1 MLVKFWGINQG
12 GGDGDGSVNYLLNER
27 VKQGT
32 AKVLKGDAN
41 LTKSLL
47 LSLTQKH
54 KACVG
59 CLSFEE
65 PNIDESLKY
74 ELMESF
80 ENALLTESM
89 QNCYNILWVEHTDK
103 GRLEL
108 NFVIPKIDLER
119 QKAFNPYY
127 HKVDLKRIDTWQ
139 NVVNLK
145 YTFTNPKDLEKQQ
158 ISNYH
163 NTKTPQG
170 KAIFKNYK
178 ELDNYL
184 YNAVTQGLLN
194 SRAEIIELLQASN
207 YEITRQGKDYIS
219 VKLPNQQK
227 AKRLK
232 GIIYDERFTEQR
244 LIEQELREYSQNKDT
259 SRERDTREIST
270 APNTTPRATQS
281 LIQELRDLEQ
291 QLHRHIEHKQRYYEK
306 LHQSTSKDPREPKE
320 QLLRARDNQQEIQGN
335 YTRGFTRD
343 KETNSQKFNREPSQ
357 EILDTNSNFY
367 RGSSNHG
374 IIDIALL
381 QYYNATNQ
389 RPIRAFIQNEK
400 IKTENR
406 ENRTREQGARER
418 EQSFQGILPTAQER
432 ELRES
437 NVERTL
443 KQATER
449 FNQRSR
455 ELTERERDFAQ
466 RKEQR
471 NREFRERQKRAI
483 DQARESYSRISK
495 TKQRLLE
502 IRGRNLELERELR
515 NAIPNAQHTISQISS
530 FRESRESRIKA
541 SDTNLRTERNHA
553 QKRFTEHVRA
563 DFTTRI
569 TERSNQRARDFTS
582 SIQRIENTIRYFR
595 NNAQARVR
603 TILHN
608 LYARTRDAINTI
620 KDIYRNA
627 KERIRDFFQR
637 ADERLSKRMEQE
649 TRELHAKTT
658 QLDRKIREHN
668 QKIENERSYSRGYG
682 R

>member
-27 VKQGT
+27 VEQGT

-65 PNIDESLKY
+65 PNINESLKY

-80 ENALLTESM
+80 ENALLTQEM
-89 QNCYNILWVEHTDK
+89 QGRYNILWVEHTDK

-108 NFVIPKIDLER
+108 NFVIPKIDLEK

-127 HKVDLKRIDTWQ
+127 HKVDLKRIDTWKDCI
-139 NVVNLK
+139 NLK
-145 YTFTNPKDLEKQQ
+145 HNFTNPKDLEKQ
-158 ISNYH
+158 H
-163 NTKTPQG
+163 NIQQHQTKNPQ
-170 KAIFKNYK
+170 NK
-178 ELDNYL
+178 ELLATYEKLDKLIQDNL
-184 YNAVTQGLLN
+184 GKLFN
-194 SRAEIIELLQASN
+194 SRADIINFLKDNQCEV
-207 YEITRQGKDYIS
+207 TRQGKDYIS
-219 VKLPNQQK
+219 VKLPNEPK

-232 GIIYDERFTEQR
+232 GFYYHETFRTIKDIRNQLSEARQRESQRERSNSHTTNNNHAE
-244 LIEQELREYSQNKDT
+244 LLRE
-259 SRERDTREIST
+259 
-270 APNTTPRATQS
+270 
-281 LIQELRDLEQ
+281 LENE
-291 QLHRHIEHKQRYYEK
+291 LHRHIEYKQRYYKK

-320 QLLRARDNQQEIQGN
+320 QLPGARESQQEIQGN

-343 KETNSQKFNREPSQ
+343 KETNSQQFNREPSQ
-357 EILDTNSNFY
+357 ENLDTNSNFY

-374 IIDIALL
+374 SVNIALS
-381 QYYNATNQ
+381 QDYNATNQ

-406 ENRTREQGARER
+406 GIRARK
-418 EQSFQGILPTAQER
+418 QSIKGILPTAQER

-437 NVERTL
+437 NAERTL

-449 FNQRSR
+449 FNQRNR
-455 ELTERERDFAQ
+455 ELA
-466 RKEQR
+466 
-471 NREFRERQKRAI
+471 ERQERVI
-483 DQARESYSRISK
+483 NQARESYSRISNA
-495 TKQRLLE
+495 KQELRELKD
-502 IRGRNLELERELR
+502 RNLELERELR
-515 NAIPNAQHTISQISS
+515 NAIPNAQHIISQISS
-530 FRESRESRIKA
+530 FRESRESRIES
-541 SDTNLRTERNHA
+541 SDANLRTERNLA
-553 QKRFTEHVRA
+553 QKRFTDNVRT

-569 TERSNQRARDFTS
+569 TEHSNQRARDFTS
-582 SIQRIENTIRYFR
+582 SIQRIENTIRDFR

-608 LYARTRDAINTI
+608 LHARTRDAINAI
-620 KDIYRNA
+620 KNIYRNE

-637 ADERLSKRMEQE
+637 SDERLSKRMEQE
-649 TRELHAKTT
+649 TRELHTKTT

-668 QKIENERSYSRGYG
+668 QKVENERSYSHGYG

>member
-27 VKQGT
+27 VEQGT

-65 PNIDESLKY
+65 SNINDGLKY

-80 ENALLTESM
+80 ENALLTQEM
-89 QNCYNILWVEHTDK
+89 QGRYNILWVEHTDK

-108 NFVIPKIDLER
+108 NFVIPQIDLER

-127 HKVDLKRIDTWQ
+127 HKVDLKRIDTWKDCI
-139 NVVNLK
+139 NLK
-145 YTFTNPKDLEKQQ
+145 HNFTNPKDIEKQ
-158 ISNYH
+158 H
-163 NTKTPQG
+163 NIQQHQTKNP
-170 KAIFKNYK
+170 KNK
-178 ELDNYL
+178 ELLATYEKLDKLIQDNL
-184 YNAVTQGLLN
+184 GKLFN
-194 SRAEIIELLQASN
+194 SRADIINFLKDNQCEV
-207 YEITRQGKDYIS
+207 TRQGKDYIS
-219 VKLPNQQK
+219 VKLPNEPK
-227 AKRLK
+227 TKRLK
-232 GIIYDERFTEQR
+232 GFYYHEKFKTMADIKEQLSEVR
-244 LIEQELREYSQNKDT
+244 QRKIQREHPNYQRDSDNHAEFWRKLENK
-259 SRERDTREIST
+259 
-270 APNTTPRATQS
+270 
-281 LIQELRDLEQ
+281 
-291 QLHRHIEHKQRYYEK
+291 LHEGMEHKQGYYER
-306 LHQSTSKDPREPKE
+306 LFQMDSSNPRWFKE
-320 QLLRARDNQQEIQGN
+320 QLPGARESQKRTQQNHANEI
-335 YTRGFTRD
+335 TRTR
-343 KETNSQKFNREPSQ
+343 ETNPQEPSQ
-357 EILDTNSNFY
+357 EVLTNAPNFHH
-367 RGSSNHG
+367 GSSHHG
-374 IIDIALL
+374 SNINGGILSHHFAL
-381 QYYNATNQ
+381 QKQ
-389 RPIRAFIQNEK
+389 GIRAFTERSLSV
-400 IKTENR
+400 KTRNR
-406 ENRTREQGARER
+406 PTKQR
-418 EQSFQGILPTAQER
+418 QSAKILPTNTDQEIR
-432 ELRES
+432 RK
-437 NVERTL
+437 NAERLL
-443 KQATER
+443 KQVAER

-455 ELTERERDFAQ
+455 ELTERERDLTQ

-515 NAIPNAQHTISQISS
+515 NAIANTQHIISQISS
-530 FRESRESRIKA
+530 SRESRESRIKA

-553 QKRFTEHVRA
+553 QKRFTEHVQS

-582 SIQRIENTIRYFR
+582 SIQRIENTIRDFR
-595 NNAQARVR
+595 NNAQARAR

-608 LYARTRDAINTI
+608 LYARTRDAINAI
-620 KDIYRNA
+620 KNIYRNA

-637 ADERLSKRMEQE
+637 SDERLSRRMEQE

-658 QLDRKIREHN
+658 QLDRKIREYN

>member
-27 VKQGT
+27 VEQGT

-65 PNIDESLKY
+65 SNINESLKY

-80 ENALLTESM
+80 ENALLTQEM
-89 QNCYNILWVEHTDK
+89 QGRYNILWVEHTDK

-108 NFVIPKIDLER
+108 NFVIPKIDLGR

-127 HKVDLKRIDTWQ
+127 HKVDLKRIDTWKDCI
-139 NVVNLK
+139 NLK
-145 YTFTNPKDLEKQQ
+145 HNFTNPKDLEKQQ

-170 KAIFKNYK
+170 KAIFKSYK

-244 LIEQELREYSQNKDT
+244 LIEQELREYSQKKDT
-259 SRERDTREIST
+259 SRKRDTREIST

-281 LIQELRDLEQ
+281 LIQEIRNLEQ
-291 QLHRHIEHKQRYYEK
+291 QLHRHIEYKQQYYK
-306 LHQSTSKDPREPKE
+306 QLHEFNSKEPREPKE
-320 QLLRARDNQQEIQGN
+320 QLLRDRENQQEIQGN

-343 KETNSQKFNREPSQ
+343 RETNPQEPSQ
-357 EILDTNSNFY
+357 EVLTNAPNFHH
-367 RGSSNHG
+367 GSSHHG
-374 IIDIALL
+374 SNINGGILSHHSAL
-381 QYYNATNQ
+381 QKQGIRAFTERKFATQTAN
-389 RPIRAFIQNEK
+389 RPIRQ
-400 IKTENR
+400 R
-406 ENRTREQGARER
+406 
-418 EQSFQGILPTAQER
+418 QSAKILPTNTDQEIR
-432 ELRES
+432 RK
-437 NVERTL
+437 NAERLL
-443 KQATER
+443 KQVAER
-449 FNQRSR
+449 FNQRNR
-455 ELTERERDFAQ
+455 ELAERERDLTQ

-502 IRGRNLELERELR
+502 IRDRNLELERELR
-515 NAIPNAQHTISQISS
+515 NAIANTQHIISQTSS
-530 FRESRESRIKA
+530 FRESRESRIESINA
-541 SDTNLRTERNHA
+541 NLRTERNLA
-553 QKRFTEHVRA
+553 QKRFTDNVRA
-563 DFTTRI
+563 DFTARI
-569 TERSNQRARDFTS
+569 TECSNQRARDFTS
-582 SIQRIENTIRYFR
+582 SIQRIENTIREFR
-595 NNAQARVR
+595 NNAQARAR

-608 LYARTRDAINTI
+608 LYARTRDAINAI

-627 KERIRDFFQR
+627 KERIRNFFQR
-637 ADERLSKRMEQE
+637 ADERLSRRMEQE

-658 QLDRKIREHN
+658 QLDRKIREYN

>member
-1 MLVKFWGINQG
+1 MLVKFLGINQG

-27 VKQGT
+27 VEQGT

-65 PNIDESLKY
+65 SNINEGLKY

-80 ENALLTESM
+80 ENALLTQEM
-89 QNCYNILWVEHTDK
+89 QRRYNILWVEHTDK

-108 NFVIPKIDLER
+108 NFVIPRIDLIT
-119 QKAFNPYY
+119 QKAFTPYY
-127 HKVDLKRIDTWQ
+127 HSADITRIDIWKDCI
-139 NVVNLK
+139 NLK
-145 YTFTNPKDLEKQQ
+145 HNFTNPKNIEKRHNIQQ
-158 ISNYH
+158 H
-163 NTKTPQG
+163 QTKNP
-170 KAIFKNYK
+170 KNK
-178 ELDNYL
+178 ELLTTYEKLDKLIQDNL
-184 YNAVTQGLLN
+184 GKLFN
-194 SRAEIIELLQASN
+194 SRDDIINFLKANQCEV
-207 YEITRQGKDYIS
+207 TRQGKDYIS
-219 VKLPNQQK
+219 VKLPNEPK
-227 AKRLK
+227 TKRLK
-232 GIIYDERFTEQR
+232 GFYYHETFKTIKDIRNQLSEARQRENQRERSNSYTTNNNHAE
-244 LIEQELREYSQNKDT
+244 LLRELENKLH
-259 SRERDTREIST
+259 RYIEYK
-270 APNTTPRATQS
+270 Q
-281 LIQELRDLEQ
+281 QYYK
-291 QLHRHIEHKQRYYEK
+291 QLHEFN
-306 LHQSTSKDPREPKE
+306 SKEPREPKE
-320 QLLRARDNQQEIQGN
+320 QLPR
-335 YTRGFTRD
+335 TRD
-343 KETNSQKFNREPSQ
+343 SQQRTQQNHANETTRTRETNPQEPSQ
-357 EILDTNSNFY
+357 EVLTNAPNFHH
-367 RGSSNHG
+367 GSSHHRGNISGGILSNHSTKQGQG
-374 IIDIALL
+374 IRAFTERKF
-381 QYYNATNQ
+381 ATQTAN
-389 RPIRAFIQNEK
+389 RPIRQ
-400 IKTENR
+400 R
-406 ENRTREQGARER
+406 
-418 EQSFQGILPTAQER
+418 QSAKILPTNTDQEIR
-432 ELRES
+432 RK
-437 NVERTL
+437 NAERLL

-455 ELTERERDFAQ
+455 ELAERERDLTQ

-502 IRGRNLELERELR
+502 IRDRNIKLERELR
-515 NAIPNAQHTISQISS
+515 NAIANTQHIISQISS

-541 SDTNLRTERNHA
+541 SDTNLKTERNLA
-553 QKRFTEHVRA
+553 QKRFTDNVRA
-563 DFTTRI
+563 DFTARI

-582 SIQRIENTIRYFR
+582 SIQRIENTIRDFR
-595 NNAQARVR
+595 NNAQARAR

-608 LYARTRDAINTI
+608 LYARTRDAINAI
-620 KDIYRNA
+620 KDIYRKT

-637 ADERLSKRMEQE
+637 SDERLSRRMEQE

>member
-65 PNIDESLKY
+65 PNIDENLKH
-74 ELMESF
+74 ELIESF

-89 QNCYNILWVEHTDK
+89 QNRYNILWVEHTDK

-207 YEITRQGKDYIS
+207 YEITRQGKDYIT
-219 VKLPNQQK
+219 VKLPNEPK

-244 LIEQELREYSQNKDT
+244 LIEQELIEQELREYSQNKDT

-270 APNTTPRATQS
+270 ASNTTPRATQS

-291 QLHRHIEHKQRYYEK
+291 QLHRHIKYKQRYYEK

-320 QLLRARDNQQEIQGN
+320 QLPGARESQQRIQQD
-335 YTRGFTRD
+335 YTSEVDRPR
-343 KETNSQKFNREPSQ
+343 ETNPQEPSQ
-357 EILDTNSNFY
+357 EILT
-367 RGSSNHG
+367 
-374 IIDIALL
+374 
-381 QYYNATNQ
+381 NATNFHHGISHHGGNISRGILSHHSTQ
-389 RPIRAFIQNEK
+389 QGQGIRAFTERSLSVKTRNRPTKQRQS
-400 IKTENR
+400 TEN
-406 ENRTREQGARER
+406 
-418 EQSFQGILPTAQER
+418 
-432 ELRES
+432 LRPNADQKIS
-437 NVERTL
+437 GKHAERTL

-449 FNQRSR
+449 FNQRNR
-455 ELTERERDFAQ
+455 ELA
-466 RKEQR
+466 
-471 NREFRERQKRAI
+471 ERQKRAI

-515 NAIPNAQHTISQISS
+515 NTIPNAQHTISQISS
-530 FRESRESRIKA
+530 FRESRESRIESINA
-541 SDTNLRTERNHA
+541 NLRTERNLA
-553 QKRFTEHVRA
+553 QKRFTEQVRT

-569 TERSNQRARDFTS
+569 TERFNQRARDFTS
-582 SIQRIENTIRYFR
+582 SIQRIENTIRDFR
-595 NNAQARVR
+595 NNAQARTR
-603 TILHN
+603 AILHN
-608 LYARTRDAINTI
+608 LYARTRDAINAI
-620 KDIYRNA
+620 KNIYRNA

-637 ADERLSKRMEQE
+637 ADKRLSKRMEQE
-649 TRELHAKTT
+649 TRELHTKTT

-668 QKIENERSYSRGYG
+668 QKIDDERSYSRWYG

>member
-27 VKQGT
+27 VEQGT

-89 QNCYNILWVEHTDK
+89 QNRYNILWVEHTDK

-108 NFVIPKIDLER
+108 NFVIPRIDLIT
-119 QKAFNPYY
+119 QKAFTPYY
-127 HKVDLKRIDTWQ
+127 HSADITRIDIWKDYT
-139 NVVNLK
+139 NLK
-145 YTFTNPKDLEKQQ
+145 HAFTNPKDLEKQQ

-227 AKRLK
+227 ARRLK

-244 LIEQELREYSQNKDT
+244 LIGQELREYSQNKDT

-291 QLHRHIEHKQRYYEK
+291 QLHRHIEYKQRYYKK

-320 QLLRARDNQQEIQGN
+320 QLPKIRDSQQRTQQDYTSKVDRPRETMLQKPNQKILTDALKFSHGVSRNGSNINGGILSHHSTKQGQ
-335 YTRGFTRD
+335 G
-343 KETNSQKFNREPSQ
+343 
-357 EILDTNSNFY
+357 
-367 RGSSNHG
+367 
-374 IIDIALL
+374 
-381 QYYNATNQ
+381 
-389 RPIRAFIQNEK
+389 IRAFTERSLSVKTRNRPTKQRQS
-400 IKTENR
+400 TENLR
-406 ENRTREQGARER
+406 PNADQEIRGKHAER
-418 EQSFQGILPTAQER
+418 M
-432 ELRES
+432 
-437 NVERTL
+437 L
-443 KQATER
+443 KYATEC

-455 ELTERERDFAQ
+455 ELAERERELTAS
-466 RKEQR
+466 KEQR
-471 NREFRERQKRAI
+471 DSEFRERKQRVI
-483 DQARESYSRISK
+483 DQARESYKRISK

-502 IRGRNLELERELR
+502 IRDRNLELERELR
-515 NAIPNAQHTISQISS
+515 NATSNTQHATKEISIL
-530 FRESRESRIKA
+530 RNDRESRITA

-553 QKRFTEHVRA
+553 QKRFTEQVRT

-569 TERSNQRARDFTS
+569 TERSNQRARDFTR
-582 SIQRIENTIRYFR
+582 SIQRIENTIRDFR
-595 NNAQARVR
+595 NNAQARAR

-608 LYARTRDAINTI
+608 LYARTRDAINAI
-620 KDIYRNA
+620 KNIYRNA

-637 ADERLSKRMEQE
+637 ADERLSRRMEQE

-668 QKIENERSYSRGYG
+668 QKIENERNYSRG
-682 R
+682 

>member
-1 MLVKFWGINQG
+1 MLVKFWGIKQG

-65 PNIDESLKY
+65 SNIDESLKY

-89 QNCYNILWVEHTDK
+89 QNRYNILWVEHTDK

-108 NFVIPKIDLER
+108 NFVIPRIDLEK

-127 HKVDLKRIDTWQ
+127 HKVDLKRIDTWKDCI
-139 NVVNLK
+139 NLK
-145 YTFTNPKDLEKQQ
+145 HAFTNPKDLEKQHNMQ
-158 ISNYH
+158 CH

-259 SRERDTREIST
+259 SRERDTREIPT

-291 QLHRHIEHKQRYYEK
+291 QLHRHIEHKQRYYER
-306 LHQSTSKDPREPKE
+306 LCQTDSSNPRGFKE
-320 QLLRARDNQQEIQGN
+320 QLPGARESQQRTQQDYTSEVDRLRETMLQKPNQKILTDALKFSHGVSRNGSNINGGILSHHSALQKQGIRAFTERKFAIQTAN
-335 YTRGFTRD
+335 
-343 KETNSQKFNREPSQ
+343 
-357 EILDTNSNFY
+357 
-367 RGSSNHG
+367 
-374 IIDIALL
+374 
-381 QYYNATNQ
+381 
-389 RPIRAFIQNEK
+389 RPIRQ
-400 IKTENR
+400 R
-406 ENRTREQGARER
+406 
-418 EQSFQGILPTAQER
+418 QSAKILPTNTDQEIR
-432 ELRES
+432 GKNAEQL
-437 NVERTL
+437 L
-443 KQATER
+443 KQVAER
-449 FNQRSR
+449 FNQRNR
-455 ELTERERDFAQ
+455 ELA
-466 RKEQR
+466 
-471 NREFRERQKRAI
+471 ERQKRVI
-483 DQARESYSRISK
+483 NHARESYSRISK
-495 TKQRLLE
+495 AKQELRELKD
-502 IRGRNLELERELR
+502 RNIKLERELR
-515 NAIPNAQHTISQISS
+515 NATSNTQHATKEISIL
-530 FRESRESRIKA
+530 RNDRESRIKA
-541 SDTNLRTERNHA
+541 SDTNLRAERNHA
-553 QKRFTEHVRA
+553 QKRFTDNVRT

-582 SIQRIENTIRYFR
+582 SIQRIENTIRDFR

-649 TRELHAKTT
+649 TRELHTKTT

-668 QKIENERSYSRGYG
+668 QKIENERNYSRGYG

>member
-27 VKQGT
+27 VEQGT

-65 PNIDESLKY
+65 SNIDESLKY

-80 ENALLTESM
+80 ENALLTQEM
-89 QNCYNILWVEHTDK
+89 QNRYNILWVEHTDK

-232 GIIYDERFTEQR
+232 GIIYDERFAEQR

-259 SRERDTREIST
+259 SRERDTREISK

-291 QLHRHIEHKQRYYEK
+291 QLHRHIEYKQRYYER
-306 LHQSTSKDPREPKE
+306 LHQADPSNPRDLKE
-320 QLLRARDNQQEIQGN
+320 QPPRARESQQEIQGN

-343 KETNSQKFNREPSQ
+343 KETNSQKFNRESSQ
-357 EILDTNSNFY
+357 ENLDTNSNFY
-367 RGSSNHG
+367 RGGSNHG
-374 IIDIALL
+374 SVNITLS

-406 ENRTREQGARER
+406 EIRAR
-418 EQSFQGILPTAQER
+418 EQSIQGILPTAQER

-437 NVERTL
+437 NAERTL

-449 FNQRSR
+449 FNQRNR
-455 ELTERERDFAQ
+455 ELAERERKLTAS
-466 RKEQR
+466 KEQQ
-471 NREFRERQKRAI
+471 NSEFRERQKRVI

-502 IRGRNLELERELR
+502 IRGRNIELERELR

-530 FRESRESRIKA
+530 FRESRESRITA
-541 SDTNLRTERNHA
+541 SDTNFRTERNHA

-563 DFTTRI
+563 DFTARI
-569 TERSNQRARDFTS
+569 TERSNQRAKDFTS
-582 SIQRIENTIRYFR
+582 SIQDTTDTIREFR
-595 NNAQARVR
+595 NNSQTRVR
-603 TILHN
+603 TILHD
-608 LYARTRDAINTI
+608 LYARTKDTINTI
-620 KDIYRNA
+620 RSFYTNA

-637 ADERLSKRMEQE
+637 TDERLSRRMEQE
-649 TRELHAKTT
+649 TRELHTKTT

-668 QKIENERSYSRGYG
+668 QKIENERNYSRDG

>member
-1 MLVKFWGINQG
+1 MLVKFWGIKQG

-27 VKQGT
+27 VEQGT
-32 AKVLKGDAN
+32 AKVLKGDSN

-65 PNIDESLKY
+65 SNINESLKY

-89 QNCYNILWVEHTDK
+89 QNRYNILWVEHTDK

-108 NFVIPKIDLER
+108 NFVIPRIDLIT
-119 QKAFNPYY
+119 QKAFTPYY
-127 HKVDLKRIDTWQ
+127 HSADITRIDIWKDYI
-139 NVVNLK
+139 NLK
-145 YTFTNPKDLEKQQ
+145 HVFTNPKDLEKQHNMQ
-158 ISNYH
+158 CH

-232 GIIYDERFTEQR
+232 GFYYHETFRTIADIREQLSEARQRESQRERSNSHTTNDNHAE
-244 LIEQELREYSQNKDT
+244 LLRELENK
-259 SRERDTREIST
+259 
-270 APNTTPRATQS
+270 
-281 LIQELRDLEQ
+281 
-291 QLHRHIEHKQRYYEK
+291 LHRHIEYKQQYYKQLLEFN
-306 LHQSTSKDPREPKE
+306 SKEPREPKE
-320 QLLRARDNQQEIQGN
+320 QLPRVRENQQEIQGN

-343 KETNSQKFNREPSQ
+343 KETSSQQFNREPSQ
-357 EILDTNSNFY
+357 ENLNTNPNFY

-374 IIDIALL
+374 IIDIDLS
-381 QYYNATNQ
+381 QHYNTPNQ

-406 ENRTREQGARER
+406 ENRTREQGSRER

-437 NVERTL
+437 NAERTL

-553 QKRFTEHVRA
+553 QKRFTEHVQS

-569 TERSNQRARDFTS
+569 TECSNQRARDFTS
-582 SIQRIENTIRYFR
+582 SMQRIENTIIDFR
-595 NNAQARVR
+595 NNA
-603 TILHN
+603 
-608 LYARTRDAINTI
+608 
-620 KDIYRNA
+620 
-627 KERIRDFFQR
+627 
-637 ADERLSKRMEQE
+637 
-649 TRELHAKTT
+649 
-658 QLDRKIREHN
+658 
-668 QKIENERSYSRGYG
+668 
-682 R
+682 

>member
-27 VKQGT
+27 VEQGT

-65 PNIDESLKY
+65 SNIDESLKY

-80 ENALLTESM
+80 ENALLTQEM
-89 QNCYNILWVEHTDK
+89 QNRYNILWVEHTDK

-145 YTFTNPKDLEKQQ
+145 YTFTNPKDLKKQQ

-184 YNAVTQGLLN
+184 YNAVTQGFLN

-291 QLHRHIEHKQRYYEK
+291 QLHRHIEYKQRYYEK
-306 LHQSTSKDPREPKE
+306 LHQSTSKEPREPKE
-320 QLLRARDNQQEIQGN
+320 QLPRVRDSQQRTQQKHANETTRARETNQQ
-335 YTRGFTRD
+335 
-343 KETNSQKFNREPSQ
+343 EPSQ

-374 IIDIALL
+374 IIDIALS

-406 ENRTREQGARER
+406 EIRAR
-418 EQSFQGILPTAQER
+418 EQSIQGILPTAQER

-437 NVERTL
+437 NAERTL

-449 FNQRSR
+449 FNQRNR
-455 ELTERERDFAQ
+455 ELTERERKLTAS
-466 RKEQR
+466 KEQR
-471 NREFRERQKRAI
+471 DSKFRERQKRVI

-530 FRESRESRIKA
+530 FRESRESRITA
-541 SDTNLRTERNHA
+541 SDTNLRAERNHA
-553 QKRFTEHVRA
+553 QKRFTEHVRV

-569 TERSNQRARDFTS
+569 TERSHQRARDFTS
-582 SIQRIENTIRYFR
+582 SIQNTTGTIREFR
-595 NNAQARVR
+595 NNSQTRAR

-608 LYARTRDAINTI
+608 LYARTRDAINAI

-637 ADERLSKRMEQE
+637 TDERLSRRMEQE

>member
-12 GGDGDGSVNYLLNER
+12 GCDGDGSVNYLLNER

-65 PNIDESLKY
+65 LNIDESLKY

-80 ENALLTESM
+80 ENALLTQEM
-89 QNCYNILWVEHTDK
+89 QGRYNILWVEHTDK

-108 NFVIPKIDLER
+108 NFVIPRIDLII
-119 QKAFNPYY
+119 QKAFTPYY
-127 HKVDLKRIDTWQ
+127 HSADITRIDLWKDCI
-139 NVVNLK
+139 NLK
-145 YTFTNPKDLEKQQ
+145 HNFTNPKDLEKQ
-158 ISNYH
+158 H
-163 NTKTPQG
+163 NIQQHQTKNP
-170 KAIFKNYK
+170 KNK
-178 ELDNYL
+178 ELLTTYEKLDKLIQDNL
-184 YNAVTQGLLN
+184 GKLFN
-194 SRAEIIELLQASN
+194 SRADIINFLKDNQCEV
-207 YEITRQGKDYIS
+207 TRQGKDYIS
-219 VKLPNQQK
+219 VKLPNEPK

-232 GIIYDERFTEQR
+232 GFYYHETFRTIADIREQLSEARQRESQRERSNSHATSDNHAE
-244 LIEQELREYSQNKDT
+244 LLRELENKLH
-259 SRERDTREIST
+259 ER
-270 APNTTPRATQS
+270 
-281 LIQELRDLEQ
+281 
-291 QLHRHIEHKQRYYEK
+291 IEHKQRYYER
-306 LHQSTSKDPREPKE
+306 LHQADPSNPRDLKE
-320 QLLRARDNQQEIQGN
+320 QPPRTRESQQRTQQD
-335 YTRGFTRD
+335 YTSEVDRFR
-343 KETNSQKFNREPSQ
+343 ETNPQEPSQ
-357 EILDTNSNFY
+357 EILTNAPNFHY
-367 RGSSNHG
+367 GASYYGGNISGG
-374 IIDIALL
+374 ILSHHST
-381 QYYNATNQ
+381 QQ
-389 RPIRAFIQNEK
+389 KQGIRAFTERSLSVKTRNRPTKQRQS
-400 IKTENR
+400 TENLR
-406 ENRTREQGARER
+406 SNTDQEIRRKNAER
-418 EQSFQGILPTAQER
+418 L
-432 ELRES
+432 
-437 NVERTL
+437 L
-443 KQATER
+443 KQVAEC

-455 ELTERERDFAQ
+455 ELTERERDLAQ

-502 IRGRNLELERELR
+502 IRDRNLELERELR
-515 NAIPNAQHTISQISS
+515 NAIANTQHIISQISS

-553 QKRFTEHVRA
+553 QKRFTEHVQS

-582 SIQRIENTIRYFR
+582 SMQRIENTIRDFR
-595 NNAQARVR
+595 NNSQTRAR

-608 LYARTRDAINTI
+608 IYARTRDAINTI

-637 ADERLSKRMEQE
+637 ADERFSKRMEQE

-668 QKIENERSYSRGYG
+668 QKIENSRSYGSKHLR
-682 R
+682 

>member
-27 VKQGT
+27 VEQGT

-65 PNIDESLKY
+65 PNINESLKY

-80 ENALLTESM
+80 ENALLTQEM
-89 QNCYNILWVEHTDK
+89 QGRYNILWVEHTDK

-127 HKVDLKRIDTWQ
+127 YKVDLKRIDTWQ

-145 YTFTNPKDLEKQQ
+145 YTFTNPKDLKKQQ

-219 VKLPNQQK
+219 VNLPNQQK

-270 APNTTPRATQS
+270 APNTTPKATQS

-306 LHQSTSKDPREPKE
+306 LYQSTSKDSREPKE
-320 QLLRARDNQQEIQGN
+320 QLPKIRDSQQRTQQKHANETTRAR
-335 YTRGFTRD
+335 
-343 KETNSQKFNREPSQ
+343 ETNPQEPSQ
-357 EILDTNSNFY
+357 EILTNAPNFHH
-367 RGSSNHG
+367 GISHHGGNISGGILSNHSTKQKQG
-374 IIDIALL
+374 
-381 QYYNATNQ
+381 
-389 RPIRAFIQNEK
+389 IRAFTERSFSVKTRNRPTKQRQS
-400 IKTENR
+400 TENLQP
-406 ENRTREQGARER
+406 NTD
-418 EQSFQGILPTAQER
+418 QEIR
-432 ELRES
+432 RK
-437 NVERTL
+437 NAERTL

-515 NAIPNAQHTISQISS
+515 NAIPNAQHIISQISS
-530 FRESRESRIKA
+530 FRESRESRIESINA
-541 SDTNLRTERNHA
+541 NLRTERNFA

-563 DFTTRI
+563 DFTARI
-569 TERSNQRARDFTS
+569 TEHSNQRARDFTS
-582 SIQRIENTIRYFR
+582 SIQRIENTIREFR

-608 LYARTRDAINTI
+608 LYARTRDAINAI
-620 KDIYRNA
+620 KNIYRNA

-637 ADERLSKRMEQE
+637 ADERLSRRMEQE
-649 TRELHAKTT
+649 TRDLHTKTT

-668 QKIENERSYSRGYG
+668 QKIENERNYSRGYG

>member
-1 MLVKFWGINQG
+1 MLVKFLGINQG

-27 VKQGT
+27 VDQGT

-65 PNIDESLKY
+65 SNIDESLKY

-89 QNCYNILWVEHTDK
+89 QNRYNILWVEHTDK

-127 HKVDLKRIDTWQ
+127 HKVDLKRIDTWKDCI
-139 NVVNLK
+139 NLK
-145 YTFTNPKDLEKQQ
+145 HNFTNPKDLEKQ
-158 ISNYH
+158 H
-163 NTKTPQG
+163 NIQQHQTKNP
-170 KAIFKNYK
+170 KNK
-178 ELDNYL
+178 ELLATYEKLDKLIQDNL
-184 YNAVTQGLLN
+184 GKLFN
-194 SRAEIIELLQASN
+194 SRDDIINFLKSN
-207 YEITRQGKDYIS
+207 QCEVTRQGKDYIS
-219 VKLPNQQK
+219 VKLPKESK

-232 GIIYDERFTEQR
+232 GFYYHETFRTIADIREQLSEVR
-244 LIEQELREYSQNKDT
+244 QRKIQREHPNYQRDSDNHAELLRELENK
-259 SRERDTREIST
+259 
-270 APNTTPRATQS
+270 
-281 LIQELRDLEQ
+281 
-291 QLHRHIEHKQRYYEK
+291 LHRHIEYKQQYYK
-306 LHQSTSKDPREPKE
+306 QLHEFNSKEPREPKE
-320 QLLRARDNQQEIQGN
+320 QLLRDRENQQEIQGN
-335 YTRGFTRD
+335 HANKTTRAR
-343 KETNSQKFNREPSQ
+343 ETMLQEPNQK
-357 EILDTNSNFY
+357 ILTDALKFSHGISHHGGNIS
-367 RGSSNHG
+367 GGILSNHSTKQGQG
-374 IIDIALL
+374 IRAFTERKF
-381 QYYNATNQ
+381 ATQTAN
-389 RPIRAFIQNEK
+389 RPIRQ
-400 IKTENR
+400 R
-406 ENRTREQGARER
+406 
-418 EQSFQGILPTAQER
+418 QSAKILPTNTDQEIR
-432 ELRES
+432 RK
-437 NVERTL
+437 NAERLL
-443 KQATER
+443 KQVAER
-449 FNQRSR
+449 FNQRNR
-455 ELTERERDFAQ
+455 ELTERERDLTQ

-502 IRGRNLELERELR
+502 IRDRNLELERELR
-515 NAIPNAQHTISQISS
+515 NAIANTQHIISQISS
-530 FRESRESRIKA
+530 FRESRESRIRS
-541 SDTNLRTERNHA
+541 SDANLKTERNLA
-553 QKRFTEHVRA
+553 QKRFTDNVRA
-563 DFTTRI
+563 DFTARI

-582 SIQRIENTIRYFR
+582 SIQRIENTIRDFR
-595 NNAQARVR
+595 NNFQTRAR

-608 LYARTRDAINTI
+608 IYARTRDAINTI

-637 ADERLSKRMEQE
+637 ADERFSRRMEQE
-649 TRELHAKTT
+649 TRELHTKTT

-668 QKIENERSYSRGYG
+668 QKIENERSYGRGYG

>member
-12 GGDGDGSVNYLLNER
+12 GSDGDGSVNYLLNER

-89 QNCYNILWVEHTDK
+89 QNRYNILWVEHTDK

-108 NFVIPKIDLER
+108 NFVIPKIDLEK

-163 NTKTPQG
+163 NTKTLQG

-291 QLHRHIEHKQRYYEK
+291 QLHRHIEYKQRYYEK
-306 LHQSTSKDPREPKE
+306 LYQSTSKDSREPKE
-320 QLLRARDNQQEIQGN
+320 QPPRARESQQEMQGN

-357 EILDTNSNFY
+357 ENLDTNSNFY

-374 IIDIALL
+374 SVNIALS

-389 RPIRAFIQNEK
+389 RTIRAFIQNEK

-406 ENRTREQGARER
+406 GIRARK
-418 EQSFQGILPTAQER
+418 QSIQGILPTAQER

-437 NVERTL
+437 NAERTL

-449 FNQRSR
+449 FNQRNR
-455 ELTERERDFAQ
+455 ELA
-466 RKEQR
+466 
-471 NREFRERQKRAI
+471 ERQKRTI
-483 DQARESYSRISK
+483 EQARESYSRISNV
-495 TKQRLLE
+495 KQELRKLKD
-502 IRGRNLELERELR
+502 RNLELERELR
-515 NAIPNAQHTISQISS
+515 NAIPNAQHIISQISS
-530 FRESRESRIKA
+530 FRESRDSRIES
-541 SDTNLRTERNHA
+541 SDANLRTERNLA
-553 QKRFTEHVRA
+553 QKRFTDNVRT

-569 TERSNQRARDFTS
+569 TEYSNQRARDFTS
-582 SIQRIENTIRYFR
+582 SIQDTTDTIRELR
-595 NNAQARVR
+595 NNSQTRAR
-603 TILHN
+603 TILHGI
-608 LYARTRDAINTI
+608 YTRTRDTINAI

-637 ADERLSKRMEQE
+637 SDERLSKRMEQE

>member
-1 MLVKFWGINQG
+1 MLVKFWGTNQG

-27 VKQGT
+27 VERGT

-65 PNIDESLKY
+65 SNIDESLKY

-89 QNCYNILWVEHTDK
+89 QNRYNILWVEHTDK

-108 NFVIPKIDLER
+108 NFVIPRIDLDK

-127 HKVDLKRIDTWQ
+127 HKVDLKRIDTWKDCI
-139 NVVNLK
+139 NLK
-145 YTFTNPKDLEKQQ
+145 HNFTNPKDLEKQ
-158 ISNYH
+158 H
-163 NTKTPQG
+163 NIQQHQTKNPQ
-170 KAIFKNYK
+170 NK
-178 ELDNYL
+178 ELLATYEKLDKLIQDNL
-184 YNAVTQGLLN
+184 GKLFN
-194 SRAEIIELLQASN
+194 SRDDIINFLKDNQCEV
-207 YEITRQGKDYIS
+207 TRQGKDYIS
-219 VKLPNQQK
+219 VKLPNEPK

-232 GIIYDERFTEQR
+232 GFYYHETFKTIADIREQLSEVR
-244 LIEQELREYSQNKDT
+244 QRESQREYPNSQRANNNHAELLRELENKLH
-259 SRERDTREIST
+259 ER
-270 APNTTPRATQS
+270 
-281 LIQELRDLEQ
+281 
-291 QLHRHIEHKQRYYEK
+291 IEHKQRYYER
-306 LHQSTSKDPREPKE
+306 LHQADPSNPRDLKE
-320 QLLRARDNQQEIQGN
+320 QPPRDRENQQEIQGN

-357 EILDTNSNFY
+357 ENLDTNSNFY

-374 IIDIALL
+374 SVDIALS
-381 QYYNATNQ
+381 QYYNTTNQ

-406 ENRTREQGARER
+406 GIRARK
-418 EQSFQGILPTAQER
+418 QSIQGILPTAQER

-437 NVERTL
+437 NAKRTL

-449 FNQRSR
+449 FNQRNG
-455 ELTERERDFAQ
+455 ELA
-466 RKEQR
+466 
-471 NREFRERQKRAI
+471 ERQERVI
-483 DQARESYSRISK
+483 NQSRESYSRISNA
-495 TKQRLLE
+495 KQELRELKD
-502 IRGRNLELERELR
+502 RNLELERELR
-515 NAIPNAQHTISQISS
+515 NATSNTQHATKEISIIRSD
-530 FRESRESRIKA
+530 RESRIK
-541 SDTNLRTERNHA
+541 E
-553 QKRFTEHVRA
+553 FTEQVRT

-582 SIQRIENTIRYFR
+582 STQRITNSIRGFR
-595 NNAQARVR
+595 DHAQARAR
-603 TILHN
+603 TILHDI
-608 LYARTRDAINTI
+608 YTRTRDTINAIKNF
-620 KDIYRNA
+620 YRNA

-637 ADERLSKRMEQE
+637 SDERLSKRMEQE
-649 TRELHAKTT
+649 TRELHAKTA
-658 QLDRKIREHN
+658 QLDGKIREHN

>member
-27 VKQGT
+27 VEQGT

-65 PNIDESLKY
+65 SNIDESLKY

-89 QNCYNILWVEHTDK
+89 QNRYNILWVEHTDK

-127 HKVDLKRIDTWQ
+127 HKVDLKRIDTWKDCI
-139 NVVNLK
+139 NLK
-145 YTFTNPKDLEKQQ
+145 HNFTNPKDLEKQ
-158 ISNYH
+158 H
-163 NTKTPQG
+163 NIQQHQTKNP
-170 KAIFKNYK
+170 KNK
-178 ELDNYL
+178 ELLATYEKLDKLIQDNL
-184 YNAVTQGLLN
+184 GKLFN
-194 SRAEIIELLQASN
+194 SRDDIINFLKSN
-207 YEITRQGKDYIS
+207 QCEVTRQGKDYIS
-219 VKLPNQQK
+219 VKLPNEPK

-232 GIIYDERFTEQR
+232 GFYYHETFRTIADIREQLSEVR
-244 LIEQELREYSQNKDT
+244 QRESQQEHPNYQRDSDNHAELLRE
-259 SRERDTREIST
+259 
-270 APNTTPRATQS
+270 
-281 LIQELRDLEQ
+281 LENE
-291 QLHRHIEHKQRYYEK
+291 LHRHIEYKQQYYK
-306 LHQSTSKDPREPKE
+306 QLHEFNSKEPREPKE
-320 QLLRARDNQQEIQGN
+320 QLPRARENQQEIQGN
-335 YTRGFTRD
+335 HANKTTRAR
-343 KETNSQKFNREPSQ
+343 ETNPQEPSQ
-357 EILDTNSNFY
+357 EILTNAPNFHH
-367 RGSSNHG
+367 GSSHHG
-374 IIDIALL
+374 SNINGGILSHHSAL
-381 QYYNATNQ
+381 QKQ
-389 RPIRAFIQNEK
+389 GIRAFTERKFATQTANRP
-400 IKTENR
+400 IKQR
-406 ENRTREQGARER
+406 
-418 EQSFQGILPTAQER
+418 QSAKILPTNTDQEIR
-432 ELRES
+432 RKHA
-437 NVERTL
+437 ERLL
-443 KQATER
+443 KQVAER

-455 ELTERERDFAQ
+455 ELTERERELTTS
-466 RKEQR
+466 KEQQDS
-471 NREFRERQKRAI
+471 EFRERQKRAI
-483 DQARESYSRISK
+483 NHARESYSRISNA
-495 TKQRLLE
+495 KQELRE
-502 IRGRNLELERELR
+502 FKDRNLELERELR
-515 NAIPNAQHTISQISS
+515 NAIANTQHIISQISS

-553 QKRFTEHVRA
+553 QKRFTEQVRT

-582 SIQRIENTIRYFR
+582 SIQRIENTIRDFR
-595 NNAQARVR
+595 NNAQERAR
-603 TILHN
+603 TILHD
-608 LYARTRDAINTI
+608 LYARTRDAINAI
-620 KDIYRNA
+620 KNFYRDT

-649 TRELHAKTT
+649 TRDLHTKTT

>member
-27 VKQGT
+27 VEQGT

-89 QNCYNILWVEHTDK
+89 QNRYNILWVEHTDK

-108 NFVIPKIDLER
+108 NFVIPRIDLIT
-119 QKAFNPYY
+119 QKAFTPYY
-127 HKVDLKRIDTWQ
+127 HSADITRIDIWKDYI
-139 NVVNLK
+139 NLK
-145 YTFTNPKDLEKQQ
+145 HVFTNPKDLEKQHNMQ
-158 ISNYH
+158 CH

-170 KAIFKNYK
+170 K
-178 ELDNYL
+178 ELLATYEKLDKLIQDNL
-184 YNAVTQGLLN
+184 GKLFN
-194 SRAEIIELLQASN
+194 SRADIINFLKDSQCEV
-207 YEITRQGKDYIS
+207 TRQGKDYIS
-219 VKLPNQQK
+219 VKLPNEPK

-232 GIIYDERFTEQR
+232 GFYYHEIFRTIADIRNQLSEARQREIQRERPNNQRDSDNHTE
-244 LIEQELREYSQNKDT
+244 LLRELENK
-259 SRERDTREIST
+259 
-270 APNTTPRATQS
+270 
-281 LIQELRDLEQ
+281 
-291 QLHRHIEHKQRYYEK
+291 LHRHIEYKQRYYEK
-306 LHQSTSKDPREPKE
+306 LYQSISKDPREPKE
-320 QLLRARDNQQEIQGN
+320 QLLGARESQQEIQGN

-343 KETNSQKFNREPSQ
+343 KETNSQKFNRESSQ
-357 EILDTNSNFY
+357 ENLDTNPNFY

-374 IIDIALL
+374 SVNIALS

-406 ENRTREQGARER
+406 GIRARK
-418 EQSFQGILPTAQER
+418 QSIQGILPTAQER

-437 NVERTL
+437 NAERTL

-449 FNQRSR
+449 FNQRNR
-455 ELTERERDFAQ
+455 ELAERERKLTAN
-466 RKEQR
+466 KEQR
-471 NREFRERQKRAI
+471 DSKFRERQKRVI
-483 DQARESYSRISK
+483 NQARESYSRISK

-502 IRGRNLELERELR
+502 IRGRNIELERELR
-515 NAIPNAQHTISQISS
+515 NATSNTQQATKEISIL
-530 FRESRESRIKA
+530 RNDRESRIKA
-541 SDTNLRTERNHA
+541 SDANLRTERNHA
-553 QKRFTEHVRA
+553 QKRFTDNVRA
-563 DFTTRI
+563 DFTARI
-569 TERSNQRARDFTS
+569 TEYSNQRARDFTS
-582 SIQRIENTIRYFR
+582 SIQRIENTIRDFR
-595 NNAQARVR
+595 NNAQARTR
-603 TILHN
+603 AILHN
-608 LYARTRDAINTI
+608 LHARTRDAINAI
-620 KDIYRNA
+620 KNFYRNA

-649 TRELHAKTT
+649 TRELHTKTT

>member
-1 MLVKFWGINQG
+1 MLVKFWGTKQG

-65 PNIDESLKY
+65 SNINDGLKY

-80 ENALLTESM
+80 ENALLTQEM
-89 QNCYNILWVEHTDK
+89 QGRYNILWVEHTDK

-108 NFVIPKIDLER
+108 NFVIPKIDLGR

-127 HKVDLKRIDTWQ
+127 HKVDLKRIDTWKDCI
-139 NVVNLK
+139 NLK
-145 YTFTNPKDLEKQQ
+145 HNFTNPKDLEKQQ

-170 KAIFKNYK
+170 K
-178 ELDNYL
+178 ELLETYEKLDKLIQDNL
-184 YNAVTQGLLN
+184 GKLFN
-194 SRAEIIELLQASN
+194 SRDDIINFLKDNQCEV
-207 YEITRQGKDYIS
+207 TRQGKDYIS
-219 VKLPNQQK
+219 VKLPNEPK

-232 GIIYDERFTEQR
+232 EFYYHETFRSITDIREQLSEARQRESQRERSNSHTTNNNHAE
-244 LIEQELREYSQNKDT
+244 LLRELENK
-259 SRERDTREIST
+259 
-270 APNTTPRATQS
+270 
-281 LIQELRDLEQ
+281 
-291 QLHRHIEHKQRYYEK
+291 LHRHIEYKQRYYER
-306 LHQSTSKDPREPKE
+306 LHQADPSNPRDLKE
-320 QLLRARDNQQEIQGN
+320 QPPRTRESQQRTQQD
-335 YTRGFTRD
+335 YTSEVDRFR
-343 KETNSQKFNREPSQ
+343 ETNPQEPSQ
-357 EILDTNSNFY
+357 KILTNAPNFHH
-367 RGSSNHG
+367 GSSHHG
-374 IIDIALL
+374 SNINGGILSHHSAL
-381 QYYNATNQ
+381 QKQGIRAFTERKFATQTAN
-389 RPIRAFIQNEK
+389 RPIRQ
-400 IKTENR
+400 R
-406 ENRTREQGARER
+406 
-418 EQSFQGILPTAQER
+418 QSAKILPTNTDQEIR
-432 ELRES
+432 RK
-437 NVERTL
+437 NAERIL

-455 ELTERERDFAQ
+455 ELTERERDLTQ

-502 IRGRNLELERELR
+502 IRDRNLELERELR
-515 NAIPNAQHTISQISS
+515 NAIANTQHATKEISIL
-530 FRESRESRIKA
+530 RNDRESRITA

-553 QKRFTEHVRA
+553 QKRFTDNVRT

-569 TERSNQRARDFTS
+569 TERSNQRARDLTS
-582 SIQRIENTIRYFR
+582 SIQRIENTIREFR
-595 NNAQARVR
+595 NNAQERAR

-608 LYARTRDAINTI
+608 LYARTRDAINAI

-627 KERIRDFFQR
+627 KERIRNFFQM

-649 TRELHAKTT
+649 TKELHTKTA

-668 QKIENERSYSRGYG
+668 QKIENERNYSRGYG
-682 R
+682 W

>member
-65 PNIDESLKY
+65 PNINESLKY

-89 QNCYNILWVEHTDK
+89 QNCYNILWVEHIDK

-163 NTKTPQG
+163 NTKTQQG

-259 SRERDTREIST
+259 SRERDTREIPT

-291 QLHRHIEHKQRYYEK
+291 QLHRHIEYKQQYYKK
-306 LHQSTSKDPREPKE
+306 LHEFNSKDPREPKE
-320 QLLRARDNQQEIQGN
+320 QLPRVRDSQQRTQQNHANET
-335 YTRGFTRD
+335 TRTR
-343 KETNSQKFNREPSQ
+343 ETNPQESSQ
-357 EILDTNSNFY
+357 EVLTNAPNFHHGISHHGGNISGGIL
-367 RGSSNHG
+367 SNHSTKQG
-374 IIDIALL
+374 
-381 QYYNATNQ
+381 QG
-389 RPIRAFIQNEK
+389 IRAFTERKLSVKTRNRPTKQRQS
-400 IKTENR
+400 TENLR
-406 ENRTREQGARER
+406 PNADQEIRGKHAER
-418 EQSFQGILPTAQER
+418 M
-432 ELRES
+432 
-437 NVERTL
+437 L
-443 KQATER
+443 KYATEC

-455 ELTERERDFAQ
+455 ELAERERKLTAS
-466 RKEQR
+466 KEQR

-483 DQARESYSRISK
+483 EQARESYSRISK

-515 NAIPNAQHTISQISS
+515 NATSNTQHATKEISIL
-530 FRESRESRIKA
+530 RNDRESRITA
-541 SDTNLRTERNHA
+541 SDANLRTERNLA
-553 QKRFTEHVRA
+553 QKRFTDNVRT

-569 TERSNQRARDFTS
+569 TEYSNQRARDFTS
-582 SIQRIENTIRYFR
+582 SIQDTTDTIRELR
-595 NNAQARVR
+595 NNSQTRAR
-603 TILHN
+603 TILHGI
-608 LYARTRDAINTI
+608 YTRTRDTINAIRSFYT
-620 KDIYRNA
+620 NA
-627 KERIRDFFQR
+627 KERIRDFFQPTN
-637 ADERLSKRMEQE
+637 ERLSKRMEQE
-649 TRELHAKTT
+649 TRELHTKTT

>member
-1 MLVKFWGINQG
+1 MLVKFWGTNQG

-27 VKQGT
+27 VEQGT

-65 PNIDESLKY
+65 SNIDESLKY

-89 QNCYNILWVEHTDK
+89 QNRYNILWVEHTDK

-127 HKVDLKRIDTWQ
+127 HKVDLKRIDTWKDCI
-139 NVVNLK
+139 NLK
-145 YTFTNPKDLEKQQ
+145 HNFTNPKDLEKQ
-158 ISNYH
+158 H
-163 NTKTPQG
+163 NIQQHQTKNP
-170 KAIFKNYK
+170 KNK
-178 ELDNYL
+178 ELLATYEKLDKLIQDNL
-184 YNAVTQGLLN
+184 GKLFN
-194 SRAEIIELLQASN
+194 SRDDIINFLKDNQCEIN
-207 YEITRQGKDYIS
+207 RQGKDYIS
-219 VKLPNQQK
+219 VKLPNEPK

-232 GIIYDERFTEQR
+232 GFYYHETFRTITDIREQLSEVR
-244 LIEQELREYSQNKDT
+244 QRESQREYPNSQRANNNHAELLRELENK
-259 SRERDTREIST
+259 
-270 APNTTPRATQS
+270 
-281 LIQELRDLEQ
+281 
-291 QLHRHIEHKQRYYEK
+291 LHRHIEYKQRYYER
-306 LHQSTSKDPREPKE
+306 LHQADPSNPRDLKEQPPGARESQQRTQQDYTSEVDRPRE
-320 QLLRARDNQQEIQGN
+320 
-335 YTRGFTRD
+335 
-343 KETNSQKFNREPSQ
+343 TNPQEPSQ
-357 EILDTNSNFY
+357 EVLTNAPNFH
-367 RGSSNHG
+367 HG
-374 IIDIALL
+374 ISHHGGNISGGILSHHST
-381 QYYNATNQ
+381 QQ
-389 RPIRAFIQNEK
+389 GQGIRAFTERKFATQTADRTTRQRQSAK
-400 IKTENR
+400 ISPTNTDQEIRGKH
-406 ENRTREQGARER
+406 AER
-418 EQSFQGILPTAQER
+418 M
-432 ELRES
+432 
-437 NVERTL
+437 L
-443 KQATER
+443 KYATEC

-455 ELTERERDFAQ
+455 ELTERERELIAS
-466 RKEQR
+466 KEQQDS
-471 NREFRERQKRAI
+471 EFRERQKRAI

-515 NAIPNAQHTISQISS
+515 NAIANTQHTISQISS
-530 FRESRESRIKA
+530 FRESRESRIESINA
-541 SDTNLRTERNHA
+541 NLRTERNLA
-553 QKRFTEHVRA
+553 QKRFTEQVRT

-582 SIQRIENTIRYFR
+582 SIQDTTDTIRDFR
-595 NNAQARVR
+595 NNAQARAR

-608 LYARTRDAINTI
+608 LYSSTRDAINAI
-620 KDIYRNA
+620 KNIYRNA

-637 ADERLSKRMEQE
+637 SDERLSKRMEQE
-649 TRELHAKTT
+649 TRELHTKTT

-668 QKIENERSYSRGYG
+668 QKIDDERSYSRGYG

>member
-65 PNIDESLKY
+65 SNINESLKY

-89 QNCYNILWVEHTDK
+89 QNRYNILWVEHTDK

-127 HKVDLKRIDTWQ
+127 HKVDLKRIDTWKDCI
-139 NVVNLK
+139 NLK
-145 YTFTNPKDLEKQQ
+145 HNFTNPKDLEKQ
-158 ISNYH
+158 H
-163 NTKTPQG
+163 NIQQHQTKNP
-170 KAIFKNYK
+170 KNK
-178 ELDNYL
+178 ELLATYEKLDKLIQDNLGKLFY
-184 YNAVTQGLLN
+184 
-194 SRAEIIELLQASN
+194 SREDIINFLKDNQCEV
-207 YEITRQGKDYIS
+207 TRQGKDYIS
-219 VKLPNQQK
+219 VRLPNEPK

-232 GIIYDERFTEQR
+232 GFYYHETFRTITDIREQLSEIR
-244 LIEQELREYSQNKDT
+244 QRESQREHPNYQRDSDNHAELLRELENK
-259 SRERDTREIST
+259 
-270 APNTTPRATQS
+270 
-281 LIQELRDLEQ
+281 
-291 QLHRHIEHKQRYYEK
+291 LHRHIEYKQRYYER
-306 LHQSTSKDPREPKE
+306 LHQADPSNPRDLKE
-320 QLLRARDNQQEIQGN
+320 QPPRVRDSQQRTQQNHANET
-335 YTRGFTRD
+335 TRTR
-343 KETNSQKFNREPSQ
+343 ETNPQEPSQ
-357 EILDTNSNFY
+357 ENLTNAPNFHY
-367 RGSSNHG
+367 GSSYYGGNISGGILSNHSTQQEQG
-374 IIDIALL
+374 
-381 QYYNATNQ
+381 
-389 RPIRAFIQNEK
+389 IRAFTERSLSVKTRNRPTKQRQS
-400 IKTENR
+400 TENLR
-406 ENRTREQGARER
+406 SNTDQEIRRKNAER
-418 EQSFQGILPTAQER
+418 L
-432 ELRES
+432 
-437 NVERTL
+437 L
-443 KQATER
+443 KQVAER

-455 ELTERERDFAQ
+455 ELTERERDLTQ

-483 DQARESYSRISK
+483 NHARESYSRISNA
-495 TKQRLLE
+495 KQELRELKD
-502 IRGRNLELERELR
+502 RNLELERELR
-515 NAIPNAQHTISQISS
+515 NAIANTQHIISQISS

-541 SDTNLRTERNHA
+541 SDTSLRTERNHA
-553 QKRFTEHVRA
+553 QKRFTEHVQS

-582 SIQRIENTIRYFR
+582 SIQRIENTIREFR
-595 NNAQARVR
+595 NNAQARAR

-608 LYARTRDAINTI
+608 LYARTRDAINAI

-637 ADERLSKRMEQE
+637 ADERFSKRMEQE
-649 TRELHAKTT
+649 TRELHTKTT
-658 QLDRKIREHN
+658 QLDRKIRERN
-668 QKIENERSYSRGYG
+668 QKIENERNYSRGYG